1 MYNEVAQVQ
10 KGWLMLNHYV
20 EPENRLPEETKN
32 QLREALIAVVRM
44 ELEENPPQ
52 SSEEHQARVKEIIRT
67 SYAKVAEDYPLQ
79 PFEQELLFSEV
90 EDEIFGFGPIQ
101 PLLADPDIS
110 EIMIYGHEQV
120 YVEKNGKLVDTKI
133 RFDDDD
139 HIMRII
145 TRILSPLGRRV
156 DQDNMMADARLPDG
170 SRVNIAI
177 PPVAVDGPSI
187 TIRKFLESKLTMQQ
201 INDMGSLT
209 GHMAEFLFACVAAR
223 LNILITGN
231 TSSGKTTLLN
241 ILAAA
246 IPNEERIVTIEDAAE
261 LNLNQKYVV
270 RLESRM
276 PNIDGRGGVATRD
289 LVRNALRMRPDRI
302 IVGEVRSGE
311 ALDMLQAMNTGHD
324 GSMTTLH
331 ANSPRDAVARL
342 ETMAMMA
349 GLELPLM
356 ALRTQIAAA
365 IDLVVHMERLSDGSR
380 KVTRITECP
389 RMEGDIVTLS
399 DIFKFDQTG
408 ISPKGQVEGE
418 MVATGLRPLFT
429 PRLEVAGY
437 KLRGEIFGAG
447 M

>member
-1 MYNEVAQVQ
+1 
-10 KGWLMLNHYV
+10 MLNHYI
-20 EPENRLPEETKN
+20 EPEGKLPEETIN

-44 ELEENPPQ
+44 DLDESPPT
-52 SSEEHQARVKEIIRT
+52 SSEEYLERVQEIIQL
-67 SYAKVAEDYPLQ
+67 SYSKVADDYPLSSI
-79 PFEQELLFSEV
+79 EQKLLFSEV
-90 EDEIFGFGPIQ
+90 ADEITGFGPIQ

-110 EIMIYGHEQV
+110 EIMICGYDQV
-120 YVEKNGKLVDTKI
+120 YVEKNGKLEDTTV
-133 RFDDDD
+133 RFEDDD
-139 HIMRII
+139 HVMRII

-156 DQDNMMADARLPDG
+156 DQENLMADARLPDG

-187 TIRKFLESKLTMQQ
+187 TIRKFLDSKLTIQQ
-201 INDMGSLT
+201 INEMGSLT
-209 GHMAEFLFACVAAR
+209 AHMAEFLEACVAAR

-241 ILAAA
+241 ILAAS

-261 LNLNQKYVV
+261 LKLNQKYVV
-270 RLESRM
+270 RMETRM
-276 PNIDGRGGVATRD
+276 PSIDGTGGVNTRD

-311 ALDMLQAMNTGHD
+311 SLDMLQAMNTGHD

-331 ANSPRDAVARL
+331 ANSPRDAVSRL

-349 GLELPLM
+349 GLEMPMM

-380 KVTRITECP
+380 KITRITECP

-408 ISPKGQVEGE
+408 VTSAGKIEGE

-437 KLRGEIFGAG
+437 KLRGEIFGA
-447 M
+447 